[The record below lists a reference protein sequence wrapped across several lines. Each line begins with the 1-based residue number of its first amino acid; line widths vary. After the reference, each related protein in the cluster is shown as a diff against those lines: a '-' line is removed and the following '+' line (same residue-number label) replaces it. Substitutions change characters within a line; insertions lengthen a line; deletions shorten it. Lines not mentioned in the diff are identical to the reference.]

1 MKSTEKSASFKASCP
16 DKHYLAHLFSSCELF
31 MHGSLLKQSLQT
43 AAFIRLLPSV
53 LLRNMSLPLVDNT
66 LLLGGNLCKRG
77 KNPLASNCTIYSRK
91 LVYMKRK
98 NTLKCL
104 FRGKKKMQ
112 SSSYCLHLISNSYQ
126 DWYQHIVLLPYRDQ
140 QIVYQFGIFCW
151 ARFQMRFSLGFS
163 FLGLCPPP
171 HTMDR
176 KACLGEIRKT

>member
-1 MKSTEKSASFKASCP
+1 MVEFNFSRNKDHYICFTRLALIYFNIEIIDYREKEYSLVMKSTEKSASFKASCP

-104 FRGKKKMQ
+104 FRGKKKM
-112 SSSYCLHLISNSYQ
+112 
-126 DWYQHIVLLPYRDQ
+126 
-140 QIVYQFGIFCW
+140 
-151 ARFQMRFSLGFS
+151 
-163 FLGLCPPP
+163 
-171 HTMDR
+171 
-176 KACLGEIRKT
+176 